1 MTDNIIQNE
10 PKIATENPTQIVI
23 TESSTVLIHFRLLL
37 KINKWL
43 ERNVQQ
49 DIISMFETVLKSVYF
64 YRLQKCLLGY
74 NNIWSC
80 K

>member
-1 MTDNIIQNE
+1 MTDNIIQNK
-10 PKIATENPTQIVI
+10 PKIATENPAQIVI

-49 DIISMFETVLKSVYF
+49 DTISMFETVLKSVYF
-64 YRLQKCLLGY
+64 YRLQKCLLGH